1 MYIPELLE
9 SSGSGGGRMAASREH
24 NKISAFIKTEE
35 FLDYVNKSPRLDYYY
50 YKKLGLGNK
59 EQMSANI
66 SS

>member
-1 MYIPELLE
+1 
-9 SSGSGGGRMAASREH
+9 MAASHEH